1 MGDALGHLV
10 GARRVEAVWAILI
23 GELARYGF
31 DRLIYGFTR
40 FRTGNGLGHR
50 DDMLVL
56 TNHKNEYVQGFF
68 GEEMFLNAPMTQW
81 AVANEGAKSWS
92 YLESIRDRMTP
103 AQRAIVEFN
112 RKHDV
117 VAGYTISFA
126 DGSERQKG
134 AIALTGKSGL
144 SQDDVDAIWSR
155 DGERINLLCQ
165 VAHLRIITLPLPSD
179 LRRLSRRQRQV
190 LEWVGD
196 GKTMQDIATILELK
210 PATVEKHLRN
220 AREVLNVDTTA
231 QAVMKASL
239 QRQIFVTDL

>member
-23 GELARYGF
+23 DELARYGF

-103 AQRAIVEFN
+103 AQRAIVARRREDQS
-112 RKHDV
+112 DV
-117 VAGYTISFA
+117 PGGT
-126 DGSERQKG
+126 
-134 AIALTGKSGL
+134 
-144 SQDDVDAIWSR
+144 SQDHYPAPPERFAAPVQATASGSRMGWRWQDDAGHRHHTGIEAR
-155 DGERINLLCQ
+155 HRGETPAERTRGSQ
-165 VAHLRIITLPLPSD
+165 RGYHSPGGDEGVAS
-179 LRRLSRRQRQV
+179 
-190 LEWVGD
+190 E
-196 GKTMQDIATILELK
+196 
-210 PATVEKHLRN
+210 
-220 AREVLNVDTTA
+220 
-231 QAVMKASL
+231 
-239 QRQIFVTDL
+239 TDFCNGYMALFS